1 MSKPEWG
8 IKRVCPS
15 CSIKYYDFNKNP
27 IICPKCEFEF
37 DPDLLLK
44 SRKGRSIASKID
56 NNEVSSDVKKEEE
69 TLEEDINSIENA
81 QEILEIDDETDIQN
95 NDIDTNIEENINNH
109 NEDLEIIDNEL
120 EEKDDFSIE
129 INDESDDSIEDKNW
143 INGAIAQ
150 LGERYTGSVEV
161 RGSSPLSSTN
171 MI

>member
-56 NNEVSSDVKKEEE
+56 NNEVLSDVKKEE

-95 NDIDTNIEENINNH
+95 NDIDTNIEENINND
-109 NEDLEIIDNEL
+109 NEDLEIIDNDL

-129 INDESDDSIEDKNW
+129 INDESDDSVEDKN
-143 INGAIAQ
+143 
-150 LGERYTGSVEV
+150 
-161 RGSSPLSSTN
+161 
-171 MI
+171 

>member
-56 NNEVSSDVKKEEE
+56 NNEVTSDVKKEEE
-69 TLEEDINSIENA
+69 TMEEDINSIENA

-95 NDIDTNIEENINNH
+95 NDIDTNIEENI
-109 NEDLEIIDNEL
+109 DNEIRL
-120 EEKDDFSIE
+120 SKETFK
-129 INDESDDSIEDKNW
+129 KLR
-143 INGAIAQ
+143 Q
-150 LGERYTGSVEV
+150 LV
-161 RGSSPLSSTN
+161 
-171 MI
+171 